1 MNGWVIDSSFALA
14 WGLPDESSTE
24 AERFLSNLPPNAIL
38 WVPSLWWYEIAN
50 ALLMAERRGR
60 LKEAEP
66 LRLLELYRSLPLE
79 TDAAS
84 GPDALWRF
92 RTLGREHGL
101 TAYDASYLEL
111 AARRS
116 LALASLDKTLIM
128 AARKVGV
135 RTLV

>member
-1 MNGWVIDSSFALA
+1 MSGWVLDSSFALA

-24 AERFLSNLPPNAIL
+24 AERFLSKLSPNTIL

-79 TDAAS
+79 TDAAA
-84 GPDALWRF
+84 GPEALWRF

-101 TAYDASYLEL
+101 TAYDASYQEL
-111 AARRS
+111 AARRNLS
-116 LALASLDKTLIM
+116 LASLDKSLAK
-128 AARKVGV
+128 AARKIGV
-135 RTLV
+135 RTLG

>member
-1 MNGWVIDSSFALA
+1 MSGWVLDSSFALA
-14 WGLPDESSTE
+14 WGLPDESSPE
-24 AERFLSNLPPNAIL
+24 ADRFLNGLPPNAVL

-60 LKEAEP
+60 LKEAEA

-79 TDAAS
+79 TDAAA
-84 GPDALWRF
+84 GPEALWRF

-111 AARRS
+111 AARRKLTLVS
-116 LALASLDKTLIM
+116 FDKLLVK
-128 AARKVGV
+128 AARKTGV
-135 RTLV
+135 RTLG

>member
-116 LALASLDKTLIM
+116 LALASLDKTLIK